1 MGTEPG
7 YLEWPARLSPTESIA
22 CVWVS
27 RPGEGT
33 DNRVLPDACMDI
45 IWDGSSVFVAGPDTG
60 PVPVEVSPGTAFAG
74 VRFRPGRAPSFLGPP
89 ASELLDARIDLADLW
104 GEAAAARLAE
114 ELAETE
120 SPESAAHVL
129 DRAVA
134 ERAGAASRPDAMVD
148 ALVDLLRREPA
159 AMGAVQSASNAL
171 SVGER
176 RLYRRCCR
184 SVGYGPKTL
193 ERVLRFQRALRLA
206 GQTAS
211 LALLAARAGYADQ
224 AHLSRESRRL
234 AGTTPSDLF
243 RPSDLF
249 KTGSPAAA

>member
-1 MGTEPG
+1 VGTEPG
-7 YLEWPARLSPTESIA
+7 YVEWPARLSPVESVA

-27 RPGEGT
+27 RPGEGP

-45 IWDGSSVFVAGPDTG
+45 IWDGASVFVAGPDTG
-60 PVPVEVSPGTAFAG
+60 PVPVKASPGTAFAG
-74 VRFRPGRAPSFLGPP
+74 VRFRPGKAPSFLGPP
-89 ASELLDARIDLADLW
+89 ASELLDRRIDLADLW
-104 GEAAAARLAE
+104 GNAASARLAD
-114 ELAETE
+114 ELAAAEG
-120 SPESAAHVL
+120 PEAAAHVL

-134 ERAGAASRPDAMVD
+134 ERAGGARPSDAMVD
-148 ALVDLLRREPA
+148 ALVDLLRHEPT

-193 ERVLRFQRALRLA
+193 ERVLRFQRALRL
-206 GQTAS
+206 GPQTTS

-224 AHLSRESRRL
+224 AHMSRESRRL

-243 RPSDLF
+243 
-249 KTGSPAAA
+249 KTGLPVAS